1 MSSLIEATFILEC
14 WERRTLTRDST
25 RHSTPP
31 KRTLCVW
38 GVQVVILYAWAL
50 NSGKLN
56 SSIGS
61 PLAGTPLTPRS
72 LSSFGSSHGSD
83 GTDDSDADLTEEV
96 ETMSIKDRERLTTVA
111 KRMTESLLEATDL
124 LGGIPWTLVHE
135 KHGISL
141 FRADASNAATNVP
154 CNVHAVCKFACDI
167 EDVAASLITPT
178 TASFKRMMKMLSSDF
193 LDGAV
198 VQNIVEPTPTN
209 PYRYVGLKW
218 AAFKSSG
225 PFAKDRDM
233 LMLEYVDMIEDAQG
247 QMTAFRIMESVNTPV
262 GLSKFAE
269 SPKYSRDLVPLIGF
283 MYHST
288 KRSGELRMTYTC
300 NFDKN
305 GDLPAWVA
313 NSAIQ
318 SHVEKCINGILK
330 YTESFRVGREEIVLP
345 QQVVPMG
352 EQDHCGICSKKFCV
366 RRRRYNCLKCG
377 DVCCSSCSSVR
388 SAQVP
393 ELGERQLRVCTAC
406 VIEARRTSR
415 NTASCMDQPGAPSFS
430 STSTNQLFA
439 DTNEK
444 TRTLGRAQSFSVAS
458 SQVKAETPKRRSYDN
473 LLDPVRSRLIEYKTF
488 SSGSEDA
495 HSATTGSSIG
505 IPKASFPSRSFS
517 DGLVMRNKALFA
529 AKRRGSPADLAISI
543 EAFRLHQMR
552 MGNADRQPEDG
563 SEENDHT
570 DDESTTSSSSVSPTY
585 SLTRQSPLH
594 GCRLSTRTGRS
605 RVLISYENNQEALVP
620 DNCEDKVEITDA
632 LVRAKNIID
641 AANYANNLAQQA
653 RKLSHNRVVAL
664 QQEHE
669 FMAPMIRNGNNS
681 SPVVRRRPR
690 HRRHGSDFEAAPGAG
705 AVLYSN

>member
-1 MSSLIEATFILEC
+1 MAESSPSA
-14 WERRTLTRDST
+14 
-25 RHSTPP
+25 
-31 KRTLCVW
+31 
-38 GVQVVILYAWAL
+38 
-50 NSGKLN
+50 
-56 SSIGS
+56 GS
-61 PLAGTPLTPRS
+61 PLAGTPLTPRA
-72 LSSFGSSHGSD
+72 LSSFGSSNGSNAAN
-83 GTDDSDADLTEEV
+83 DSDADEGAG
-96 ETMSIKDRERLTTVA
+96 MSVKDRERLTTVA

-141 FRADASNAATNVP
+141 FRADASNAGANVP

-178 TASFKRMMKMLSSDF
+178 TGAFKRMMSMLSSDF
-193 LDGAV
+193 VDGAV

-209 PYRYVGLKW
+209 PHRYVGLKW

-225 PFAKDRDM
+225 PFAKDRDL

-247 QMTAFRIMESVNTPV
+247 QRTAFRIMESVDTPA
-262 GLSKFAE
+262 GFSKYAE
-269 SPKYSRDLVPLIGF
+269 SPKYVRDLVPLMGF

-288 KRSGELRMTYTC
+288 KRPGELRMTYTC

-330 YTESFRVGREEIVLP
+330 YTENFRVAREEIVLP
-345 QQVVPMG
+345 QQVVPMS
-352 EQDHCGICSKKFCV
+352 EQDHCRICSKKFCV

-377 DVCCSSCSSVR
+377 EVCCSSCSSVR

-393 ELGERQLRVCTAC
+393 DIGERLLRVCTAC
-406 VIEARRTSR
+406 VIEARRSSR
-415 NTASCMDQPGAPSFS
+415 NTASGMEPPSTPCFS
-430 STSTNQLFA
+430 SSGSHQFFAHTSNSTPI
-439 DTNEK
+439 
-444 TRTLGRAQSFSVAS
+444 LGRAQSFSVAS
-458 SQVKAETPKRRSYDN
+458 GEAKEQAPKRRSYDN

-488 SSGSEDA
+488 SSGAEEGNGSSVA
-495 HSATTGSSIG
+495 GSSIG

-517 DGLVMRNKALFA
+517 DGLVMRNKTLFK

-552 MGNADRQPEDG
+552 MGNADRHPEGNEAFD
-563 SEENDHT
+563 ENDNT
-570 DDESTTSSSSVSPTY
+570 DDESTSSSSASPTY
-585 SLTRQSPLH
+585 SITRPSPVH
-594 GCRLSTRTGRS
+594 SRTSPQNGTDSCTGRS
-605 RVLISYENNQEALVP
+605 RIEIKYESNQEP
-620 DNCEDKVEITDA
+620 QFDNDSEKFEFDEA
-632 LVRAKNIID
+632 MARAKNIIV
-641 AANYANNLAQQA
+641 AANYANSLAQQA
-653 RKLSHNRVVAL
+653 RKLSHYRVVAL

-669 FMAPMIRNGNNS
+669 FMAPMLRNGGSNS
-681 SPVVRRRPR
+681 SKSSNNGPIVRRRPR
-690 HRRHGSDFEAAPGAG
+690 HRRHGSDFEAGPGAG

>member
-1 MSSLIEATFILEC
+1 MTDYSA
-14 WERRTLTRDST
+14 
-25 RHSTPP
+25 
-31 KRTLCVW
+31 
-38 GVQVVILYAWAL
+38 
-50 NSGKLN
+50 
-56 SSIGS
+56 SIGS

-83 GTDDSDADLTEEV
+83 GTDDSDADPTDETENMCV
-96 ETMSIKDRERLTTVA
+96 KDRERLTTVA
-111 KRMTESLLEATDL
+111 KRMIESLLEATDL

-141 FRADASNAATNVP
+141 FRADTTNAATNVP

-178 TASFKRMMKMLSSDF
+178 TASFKRMMGMLSSDF

-225 PFAKDRDM
+225 PFAKDRDL

-247 QMTAFRIMESVNTPV
+247 QMTAFRIMESVDTPA
-262 GLSKFAE
+262 GFSKFAV
-269 SPKYSRDLVPLIGF
+269 SPKYTRDLVPLIGF

-288 KRSGELRMTYTC
+288 KRAGELRMTYTC

-352 EQDHCGICSKKFCV
+352 EQDHCRICSKKFCV

-388 SAQVP
+388 STHVP

-415 NTASCMDQPGAPSFS
+415 NTASTELSGAPSFTSAS
-430 STSTNQLFA
+430 STSTNQLLS

-444 TRTLGRAQSFSVAS
+444 PRTLGRAQSFTATSG
-458 SQVKAETPKRRSYDN
+458 QVKEDTPKRRSYDN

-488 SSGSEDA
+488 SSGSEDGHGA
-495 HSATTGSSIG
+495 STGSSIG
-505 IPKASFPSRSFS
+505 VPKASFPSRSFS

-529 AKRRGSPADLAISI
+529 AKRRGSPQTWPSPLKPSVCTKCAWAMLNDSPRTDRKRMTTQTTSL
-543 EAFRLHQMR
+543 LHQ
-552 MGNADRQPEDG
+552 
-563 SEENDHT
+563 
-570 DDESTTSSSSVSPTY
+570 
-585 SLTRQSPLH
+585 
-594 GCRLSTRTGRS
+594 
-605 RVLISYENNQEALVP
+605 
-620 DNCEDKVEITDA
+620 
-632 LVRAKNIID
+632 
-641 AANYANNLAQQA
+641 A
-653 RKLSHNRVVAL
+653 R
-664 QQEHE
+664 
-669 FMAPMIRNGNNS
+669 PC
-681 SPVVRRRPR
+681 RPR
-690 HRRHGSDFEAAPGAG
+690 TR
-705 AVLYSN
+705 

>member
-1 MSSLIEATFILEC
+1 MTDYS
-14 WERRTLTRDST
+14 
-25 RHSTPP
+25 
-31 KRTLCVW
+31 
-38 GVQVVILYAWAL
+38 
-50 NSGKLN
+50 

-83 GTDDSDADLTEEV
+83 GTDDSDADPTDEA
-96 ETMSIKDRERLTTVA
+96 ETMCIKDRERLTTVA
-111 KRMTESLLEATDL
+111 KRMIESLLEATDL

-178 TASFKRMMKMLSSDF
+178 TASFKRMMGMLSSDF

-225 PFAKDRDM
+225 PFAKDRDL

-247 QMTAFRIMESVNTPV
+247 QMTAFRIMESVDTPA
-262 GLSKFAE
+262 GFSKLAE
-269 SPKYSRDLVPLIGF
+269 SPKYTRDLVPLIGF

-288 KRSGELRMTYTC
+288 KRAGELRMTYTC

-352 EQDHCGICSKKFCV
+352 EQDHCRICSKKFCV

-388 SAQVP
+388 STHVP

-406 VIEARRTSR
+406 VIKARRTSR
-415 NTASCMDQPGAPSFS
+415 NTAGCVEQSAAPSLS
-430 STSTNQLFA
+430 SASSASTNQLFV
-439 DTNEK
+439 DTK
-444 TRTLGRAQSFSVAS
+444 RTLGRAQSFTVTSG
-458 SQVKAETPKRRSYDN
+458 QVKEETAKRRSYDN

-488 SSGSEDA
+488 SSGSEDIHA
-495 HSATTGSSIG
+495 ATTGSSIG
-505 IPKASFPSRSFS
+505 VPKASFPSRSFS

-552 MGNADRQPEDG
+552 MGNAERQPEDG
-563 SEENDHT
+563 SEDNDHT

-585 SLTRQSPLH
+585 AIRRSSPLH
-594 GCRLSTRTGRS
+594 ASRSSRS
-605 RVLISYENNQEALVP
+605 RVPPKCEGNQELLVAGEEKSEF
-620 DNCEDKVEITDA
+620 NEA
-632 LVRAKNIID
+632 MARANNIIV

-653 RKLSHNRVVAL
+653 RKISHNRVVAL
-664 QQEHE
+664 QQEYE
-669 FMAPMIRNGNNS
+669 LMAPMTRDGNS
-681 SPVVRRRPR
+681 KSPVVRRRPR

-705 AVLYSN
+705 AVLYSS